1 MSVGKSALRS
11 LLSVGA
17 VLVGESAVRSV
28 LSVGALSVGESAG
41 RSVLFVDASCLA
53 WIKVPYD
60 CYYRT
65 IGRLVGALSV
75 GKHGVGSV
83 LSVGRCFIR

>member
-41 RSVLFVDASCLA
+41 RSVLFVDASCLPCR
-53 WIKVPYD
+53 KVSYD